1 MALRYTCPQCKL
13 SLNVAEEL
21 VDDVCPKC
29 AVAMTKEQIEGEEVH
44 VAKTVVNA
52 TLTSSSRIAA
62 ERAEIIAEVE
72 KEKEVSTTSD
82 LAAELKKKEE
92 ELEAKIKEIEAL
104 TVQKRE
110 RSESA
115 KAWYAYA
122 QELEE
127 KVKNLQAGN
136 GEKTEAD
143 VASEAVKV
151 QELEE
156 KIKSL
161 ENALTE
167 AETKAATPV
176 VVNGEEAKSMAVENV
191 MNSAEMEAKKL
202 EAAKQMK
209 NELWTKMSCG
219 SSIGMGLLVYLYLL
233 LVRPNMKADSGAMLV
248 VAIVLIVNIIA
259 CYMFVKDFQ
268 SSVQKGKEAKENM
281 RQRKEQAMK
290 VQAETR
296 KANKKTATAAK
307 TVATSTGGEAT
318 APAAE
323 KKSTIAPR
331 KINVSSKHQEFAA
344 RAAAMKK
351 R

>member
-21 VDDVCPKC
+21 VDDMCPKC
-29 AVAMTKEQIEGEEVH
+29 SVAMTKEQIDGEEVH
-44 VAKTVVNA
+44 VAKTVVSA

-62 ERAEIIAEVE
+62 ERAEIIAEE
-72 KEKEVSTTSD
+72 KKEKESVAIAGD
-82 LAAELKKKEE
+82 LASELKKKEE

-104 TVQKRE
+104 TEQKRE

-127 KVKNLQAGN
+127 KIKNLQAAGS
-136 GEKTEAD
+136 GEKTEAE
-143 VASEAVKV
+143 VAAEAEKV

-161 ENALTE
+161 ENALAE

-248 VAIVLIVNIIA
+248 VAIVLIVNIVA

-296 KANKKTATAAK
+296 KANKKTTAAAK
-307 TVATSTGGEAT
+307 TVATSTGGEA
-318 APAAE
+318 PATE
-323 KKSTIAPR
+323 KKPAIAAR